1 MIDLISIIVPIY
13 NVENYLDKCIKSII
27 SQTYNNLEIILVDD
41 GSLDNCAEI
50 CDDYAEK
57 DSRIV
62 VIHKENGGLSSARN
76 AGLKIAKGNY
86 ISFVDSDDY
95 IYKEMI
101 EHMLFVAVENAADIV
116 ICDYKTVYEDEK
128 VNYEILEQYCDTG
141 KIIDIGQNESQLAYF
156 DDHKKRKSLVVV
168 WNKLYKKELLEN
180 IRFPEGRIHED
191 EAVTYRLLYKAKKI
205 MYIKNSYYFYLER
218 KGSIMAS
225 TFNKKRFQLFD
236 AYIERLKFYEEN
248 NEKELYKK
256 VIFLYMHMLC
266 QYEEWSSKSEEENKD
281 EINQYYDLLLN
292 NLNLNDIEINL
303 KEKGELWLFNY
314 FNVYKKLWKLN
325 KGK

>member
-1 MIDLISIIVPIY
+1 MNDLVSIIVPIY
-13 NVENYLDKCIKSII
+13 NVEKYLDKCINSII
-27 SQTYNNLEIILVDD
+27 AQTYNKLEIILVDD
-41 GSLDNCAEI
+41 GSPDKCAKI
-50 CDDYAEK
+50 CDEYAEK
-57 DSRIV
+57 ESRIV

-76 AGLKIAKGNY
+76 AGLKIAKGDY

-95 IYKEMI
+95 IYKGMV
-101 EHMLFVAVENAADIV
+101 EHMLQASVQNAADIV

-128 VNYEILEQYCDTG
+128 VNYENLEQCNTG
-141 KIIDIGQNESQLAYF
+141 KITDIGQNEAQVAYF
-156 DDHKKRKSLVVV
+156 NDDKKRKSLVVV
-168 WNKLYKKELLEN
+168 WNKLYERRLFEN

-205 MYIKNSYYFYLER
+205 MYIKNGYYFYLER

-266 QYEEWSSKSEEENKD
+266 QYAEWSSKSETKNKD
-281 EINQYYDLLLN
+281 EINQYYHLLLN
-292 NLNLNDIEINL
+292 NLNLNNIEINL
-303 KEKGELWLFNY
+303 KEKVELWLFNY